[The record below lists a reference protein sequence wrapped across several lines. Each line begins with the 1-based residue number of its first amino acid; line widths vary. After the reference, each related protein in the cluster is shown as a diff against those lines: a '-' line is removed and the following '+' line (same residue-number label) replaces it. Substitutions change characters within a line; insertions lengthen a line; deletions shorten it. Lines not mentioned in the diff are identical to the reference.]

1 MVSKM
6 ADRNN
11 ASNVLAYYVD
21 NFASSEA
28 SRVFDYVFD
37 VMLKH
42 IDYMT
47 YTSTTPD
54 VNQLINSGR
63 LTMAKIRSFAKT
75 HSVKRSDLIGCEVM
89 TWSPVEALQYIH
101 KDFSKNF
108 YPETLLKEYFFD
120 KDRLTKFLHY
130 GNSDGSKICLADI
143 ISGECTELMC
153 STVDLR
159 EEFKKHS
166 VSEWVDVIK
175 EFGMKNHVYG
185 YDTEFIN
192 AVNNLHK
199 LSNSWDTLKYTQFTS
214 PKAKAK
220 ELVPEDSNELF
231 EIFGGNYNLIVNN
244 KKYNA
249 AQVDDNKDAEVL
261 VVNKKLYDTYTPV
274 QQRLVRAFLGSNMKE
289 LNSKIHEAVSVA
301 YNKFTTF
308 NNTPQEQF
316 DTTMKRS
323 MTGGFYTNTSAFEN
337 LNTTLKRAISKA
349 NFSSVL
355 YGADF
360 VIHQYIPMMKQAKKA
375 GTFKNFNHSP
385 FMNRSALCVI
395 GGGSIMLNDV
405 IDYEP
410 QVKEAAVVAPSD
422 VELMPVAQPEVI
434 VREVVKEVVKEV
446 PSAPVANAYSVPFI
460 NFTGGKKEETSAM
473 KFVSELNKIQETFNV
488 EFMKSYRKIIKFLE
502 EVDEEE
508 IKSDNI
514 TIPLFNSLDRIMIK
528 NNKTATK
535 LSGIKEEKSFNRE
548 YVKLVQATKERLSTS
563 RVFKK
568 LAPFFDALIAA
579 CNASYKAVEKA
590 RTTYLLSDKDRY
602 DVMNIDTAKTY
613 FDITREEL
621 TSIVDNFAR
630 ITFIIQERG
639 NKQIKSDSERV
650 LKQYI
655 ETRKDKNKLIDEYFD
670 YTNTQFAHVATKYP
684 ELKTAI
690 DMRKIINEELRK
702 SYKWLNNNLDVILV
716 KQRLS
721 QMKSKVLS
729 KEVIDRIVKNK
740 IQFNPT
746 NNAEE
751 IQKLVMKLDTEAI
764 KPKYFM
770 SYFKLYKL
778 AKKIISAYGV
788 LDFMELLYKE
798 LSIVGK
804 DFAWGEFKHNFMNY
818 IVSHMIG
825 IDLFDLLPE
834 GTYAYRSV
842 GDDGGLGIGKYRVTT
857 GPSALGAAGAA
868 AHGSRLYYHHV
879 PTISDAGDAVINAE
893 QATRKKTE
901 KLLQIMGQSQTEW
914 VNVAGD
920 GNDNDRTTYYG
931 GVVCV
936 ARQEKSKCTLGFSL
950 RNFGNLRS
958 YISSDFDMSDYVI
971 KSLYLPVMQVFE
983 KMMKQRGGET
993 VDAFGNINTF
1003 MMGGDIDEEEKID
1016 AGAIFDIIDATPENI
1031 NDVKIIPAATRF
1043 YVVMIAILKHYCK
1056 IFEKS
1061 ELRVTKLSTL
1071 HKITALTSDGVADP
1085 GDGRLH
1091 INYNPTVDELT
1102 LKQTIKVANE
1112 YFRHCSE
1119 KFDKALDL
1127 FISDLNSCLF
1137 FDPTGEDKDTF
1148 MKVTP
1153 QNISNMFTKVIES
1166 AEQIQTNELTTEYI
1180 DNYLNSIAEKM
1191 GKVTEE
1197 QRLGL
1202 LKEIIRGDYKDEKV
1216 DEYIAFCDTVLSP
1229 ITICYQHYL
1238 NMLGK
1243 FVIDVC
1249 GLDASKADVPA
1260 ELIRVFTQL
1269 QFYKDNEYRKSSSS
1283 LLLAYP
1289 EIYAENMTPKQVLDF
1304 LTTRYK
1310 DSMQK
1315 IIDVAIKYPS
1325 INDANVKELKN
1336 RLETQ
1341 FIANVTAVADR
1352 MFGGFPVDG
1361 PFSVGIKSDMNHDK
1375 FIPTFEAT
1383 SQFTKKFIHFCN
1395 DDTYGF
1401 NPDNYNLEEY
1411 FDTAADKH
1419 VSLTRYVCCTLA
1431 NYTQNYYI
1439 PHSIVTAL
1447 KETRLFGSVI
1457 GELQPINSKLNVRVP
1472 ENKRP
1477 ITELVS
1483 NADVLLSIMFHI
1495 ARSRTAEESTSDVAL
1510 SENVITHF
1518 CSVIPFMIAVL
1529 KQYKVVC
1536 KDYIYNLGET
1546 RIPVKEEASELI
1558 KILTEYYN
1566 SIVKLA
1572 KHVEFG
1578 ESLAGFDKNGY
1589 FTSFVVKEDGDETEF
1604 KQWSQRFCKLGLTPT
1619 VHEWINKYI
1628 CGDLKYSDYD
1638 RFKSYDSEILR
1649 KINDNYFTNAFK
1661 EVIIPIMAEIHY
1673 KNLASHVASKSNN
1686 NDNRRLAG
1694 GAMAG
1699 GASGTFITPDV
1710 SDENTTTKRYI
1721 DFIGASSI
1729 ITGAAGGGAGADVDL
1744 YTLGINNNTQLIINT
1759 GFDSVP
1765 FIINAGVPLKSIG
1778 NTASGNCETGGGRAG
1793 NTWFAKFEA
1802 LNWKRNNGLA
1812 PPGFVNNTFGNTYT
1826 NRTTVKG
1833 NLPYLLCYQIPQTLL
1848 SYNKQYLNDINIIIN
1863 KFSSKINAMTPKQKE
1878 HYNKIRAIIVD
1889 VCKTI
1894 NHIGYDG
1901 EADLDKNILDHTY
1914 DKFVVSDFNNM
1925 AQVGMC
1931 IINVILAAYVI
1942 YNNCDLDLRGKV
1954 EAECYDYNAGPVV
1967 NHGTTNAAKAVNRRH
1982 VEELYC
1988 CWDVFQV
1995 FVNACFP
2002 DVTLDALSKV
2012 TTVTLD
2018 FWKIITEANL
2028 RVIGQYLFTTNDTHT
2043 WAFRNV
2049 ADDDVVGTSYSRT
2062 FQNKASINAAQ
2073 KHIGTAVDEKQ
2084 RVFNAILTTESKLHD
2099 PEDNSLNA
2107 VFNRVARVIDGL
2119 KDSKDKT
2126 SLQALTSAVLLLE
2139 DSIYESEVDGDNY
2152 KNFLRY
2158 GLNLH
2163 NENLLAAARHS
2174 TGGNGNDNTNAVL
2187 ALNRDGKKITYNDGN
2202 EASTKAFYPIANT
2215 IMTDQISPAMT
2226 SRLMQ
2231 LGFAFGD
2238 IVHNHDRSAKTWMNI
2253 NRQLDNYEHS
2263 IFKDGYEARKNDHY
2277 YLPIETTVGDKRV
2290 KITFESLIEDSPATL
2305 FNQSLLNFGDYIKQH
2320 GIVKHIYDLVS
2331 NNKDIYSVL
2340 CPNAPANVLADGA
2353 ANAAFINELKSRNLL
2368 LNPRLMITK
2377 PSDGANPNY
2386 YGLDISGGNKSVA
2399 ESINAVNFKILM
2411 NGAVSDG
2418 DNNQYDT
2425 QVRAIP
2431 TLENLFKID
2440 SVARNVTSG
2449 FGALKQQYIYNQQ
2462 DFQEDLD
2469 FAIGIIH
2476 GLCRGSVNVA
2486 GDATLNDRIKKVSQ
2500 ILVKNQIMQVNATN
2514 AAGGAGAFPAVADG
2528 TTAIGA
2534 PGSSQA
2540 AGEALRRIGDVGGT
2554 DTAGTVGVISLQKVV
2569 LIYNCYKYWLRKPT
2583 ETLANIIT
2591 HVIGVARGGT
2601 AMNKQDN
2608 YNDTFAHASTDGTN
2622 TEHDQ
2627 FMKSI
2632 DYRFLKW
2639 FISCVTSGNN
2649 DHVHNLAL
2657 AHTNSLNAAI
2667 QHGYVVTTDV
2677 DALAILNSDQK
2688 YKTHEATV
2696 VADNRIVNVRCAIK
2710 QLFARSYTMMMTN
2723 KTHINTITNIGL
2735 ATYDNAIKN
2744 GEKPL
2749 VNVYTLNKFKST
2761 ILNTIITGS
2770 ILRRSPNDDVFG
2782 FGYKTRDFKTY
2793 ELTTQRGK
2801 SIIVK
2806 IPYIT
2811 IEIIHGSQKN
2821 TIKIPNY
2828 NLVMRANNG
2837 YKAYYRYIIENS
2849 KHHEHLTNRFM
2860 VKLRN
2865 DPAVVNKILLDKLYE
2880 TVMMIDNYQD
2890 FLTLF
2895 DFGVDRE
2902 KQFLGNILYIDD
2914 QDKVL
2919 SFMPG
2924 TIINNGADDNAIE
2937 VTYNSTN
2944 DDKAIFTSQVD
2955 SLTNMFST
2963 YGANHAFILDKRHLY
2978 SYCYLKALGGLT
2990 LDENLSEYDYFR
3002 ASPQQ
3007 YKHLL
3012 TINYNTVDIEIGN
3025 QISGINNLNM
3035 ILPFINV
3042 IPSYTFNNQFAF
3054 KGSNYSQLNYS
3065 KYNISYNGFDYYPE
3079 KEITNIIP
3087 YIHKYLTGFINNDYD
3102 FGSYNI
3108 GEYVHII
3115 RALTTVVNKAAGA
3128 NALVSQYKNQTAL
3141 ELSAANFYQLQD
3153 MRTTL
3158 DLSGAEDTTDGHSY
3172 LFATYN
3178 KINNQADGGLIN
3190 AAYYTLPFRAAL
3202 AADTSA
3208 NRLIKR
3214 SREINT
3220 LAIMP
3225 GMYNVDNIAY
3235 LLTTPQHE
3243 EDSLDIKQFMSVT
3256 YDKPFGKELL
3266 KSVINQ
3272 GLLIYDKLNP
3282 SINIENRPKTI
3293 RIMREL
3299 ISKNEF
3305 SIENLYNTL
3314 IYNTLP
3320 RSFKNLSVAT
3330 YNKYKQLIDITPND
3344 DTRKMKIHKFAILNE
3359 LIGKQEDDIKYII
3372 GQPIIEPS
3380 QYNSKLTNML
3390 CLEAMGYD
3398 QYIKDG
3404 NNNTHSI
3411 TCNDNISCGYHNF
3424 LNMPQDE
3431 VRTIVNSINAWR
3443 NSIDLEDN
3451 GEDNYYK
3458 YEIADLG
3465 VSKQIIDRVFGW
3477 NKVLVN
3483 VVPAANIT
3491 PLFWNSAANYNC
3503 VHVTQADI
3511 GVVKDTPCRTEVN
3524 FKQLEGVFE
3533 LMKRISTISFITSTK
3548 RTSKRQAEIKAS
3560 PVMTAIRNIATA
3572 IGNVFTSV
3580 ATPLR
3585 KPQSKR
3591 QGTFEEK
3598 ANAMFGGFSLTSGS
3612 GKDIVNE
3619 IYGDV
3624 KDTITEIYLNKLTAV
3639 ENLEANILGFYKSS
3653 LMTLT
3658 PSFDRHMFMEILYNA
3673 KLYDRAVHQI
3683 EQTLEDPAHK
3693 RLVDGDRIA
3702 ADAAMN
3708 VKAKWTGNY
3717 AGEPGNLYSV
3727 PRGGLNEAV
3736 GAREDVKADT
3746 YRFDHFYKKIYGI
3759 DQHNA
3764 LAYGLIAYLKNL
3776 EYHDDVFGTDH
3787 AYHIQKPELNLFN

>member
-1 MVSKM
+1 M

-42 IDYMT
+42 IDYLT
-47 YTSTTPD
+47 YTSTTPE

-75 HSVKRSDLIGCEVM
+75 HSVRRSDLIGCEVM

-101 KDFSKNF
+101 KNFSKNF
-108 YPETLLKEYFFD
+108 YPESLLKDYFYD
-120 KDRLTKFLHY
+120 KDRLSKFLHY
-130 GNSDGSKICLADI
+130 GKSDGSKICLADI

-166 VSEWVDVIK
+166 VSEWIDVIK

-244 KKYNA
+244 KKFNA
-249 AQVDDNKDAEVL
+249 AQVEDNKDAEVL

-446 PSAPVANAYSVPFI
+446 PTAPVANAYSVPFI

-473 KFVSELNKIQETFNV
+473 KFVSELNKIQETFNI

-508 IKSDNI
+508 IKNDNI

-568 LAPFFDALIAA
+568 LAPYFDALIAA

-655 ETRKDKNKLIDEYFD
+655 ETRKDKNRLIDEYFD

-825 IDLFDLLPE
+825 IDLFDLKE
-834 GTYAYRSV
+834 DGSYAYRSV
-842 GDDGGLGIGKYRVTT
+842 GNN
-857 GPSALGAAGAA
+857 AAGDKDIKFDKDNATEFENIAA
-868 AHGSRLYYHHV
+868 SVGLKDKHTATFSE
-879 PTISDAGDAVINAE
+879 TAVGTINAE
-893 QATRKKTE
+893 QATKKKTE
-901 KLLQIMGQSQTEW
+901 KLLQIMGQSQTQW
-914 VNVAGD
+914 VELADDYRAYAAGPPVVTEQF
-920 GNDNDRTTYYG
+920 GKKSYFG
-931 GVVCV
+931 GVVCI

-958 YISSDFDMSDYVI
+958 YISSNFDMSDYVI

-1031 NDVKIIPAATRF
+1031 NDVKINPAATRF

-1071 HKITALTSDGVADP
+1071 YKISALTSDGIPDAHN
-1085 GDGRLH
+1085 RLH
-1091 INYNPTVDELT
+1091 INYNPTADELT

-1137 FDPTGEDKDTF
+1137 FDPTGEDKETF

-1153 QNISNMFTKVIES
+1153 QTISDMFTKVIDS
-1166 AEQIQTNELTTEYI
+1166 AEQIQTNELTTEFI

-1191 GKVTEE
+1191 IKVTEE

-1546 RIPVKEEASELI
+1546 RIPVKEEAGELI

-1628 CGDLKYSDYD
+1628 CGDLKYNDYD

-1661 EVIIPIMAEIHY
+1661 DVIIPIMAEIHY

-1694 GAMAG
+1694 GAMTG
-1699 GASGTFITPDV
+1699 GAVIGADFKA
-1710 SDENTTTKRYI
+1710 TTKHYI
-1721 DFIGASSI
+1721 DLIGLRETI
-1729 ITGAAGGGAGADVDL
+1729 GINDVAGGGADPYID
-1744 YTLGINNNTQLIINT
+1744 GINHNNKLEINV
-1759 GFDSVP
+1759 GLSSVE
-1765 FIINAGVPLKSIG
+1765 FIINAGIPLK
-1778 NTASGNCETGGGRAG
+1778 NLTNVTDGNCLTGGRRDDPNG
-1793 NTWFAKFEA
+1793 WFTKFTA
-1802 LNWKRNNGLA
+1802 TGDVHTVLQHNDYKVRNSI
-1812 PPGFVNNTFGNTYT
+1812 
-1826 NRTTVKG
+1826 KG
-1833 NLPYLLCYQIPQTLL
+1833 NLPYFLCYQIPQTLL
-1848 SYNKQYLNDINIIIN
+1848 SYNKQYLNDVNIIIN
-1863 KFSSKINAMTPKQKE
+1863 KFSSKIGTMTPKQKE

-1889 VCKTI
+1889 ICKAI
-1894 NHIGYDG
+1894 NYTGYDG
-1901 EADLDKNILDHTY
+1901 PLGAVAVRNQNILDHTY
-1914 DKFVVSDFNNM
+1914 DKFVVSDFNNI

-1942 YNNCDLDLRGKV
+1942 YNNCDLDLRGKAETDCDNYGAAPGHAPA
-1954 EAECYDYNAGPVV
+1954 EAAPNVKAANREKVV
-1967 NHGTTNAAKAVNRRH
+1967 DFYH
-1982 VEELYC
+1982 

-2012 TTVTLD
+2012 TSVTLD

-2049 ADDDVVGTSYSRT
+2049 ADADVVGTSYSRT
-2062 FQNKASINAAQ
+2062 FKNVGAIHDNK
-2073 KHIGTAVDEKQ
+2073 KHISTAVDEKQ
-2084 RVFNAILTTESKLHD
+2084 RVFNAILTTDSKLHG

-2107 VFNRVARVIDGL
+2107 VFDRVARIIDGL
-2119 KDSKDKT
+2119 KDSRDKT

-2174 TGGNGNDNTNAVL
+2174 TGGIGNDDENAVL
-2187 ALNRDGKKITYNDGN
+2187 ALNTNGKKIIYNTGDD
-2202 EASTKAFYPIANT
+2202 AHTKGKCPIANT
-2215 IMTDQISPAMT
+2215 ILSDQISPAMT

-2253 NRQLDNYEHS
+2253 NRQLDNYDHS
-2263 IFKDGYEARKNDHY
+2263 IFKTGYEAKKNEHY
-2277 YLPIETTVGDKRV
+2277 YLPIETTVGDKKVR
-2290 KITFESLIEDSPATL
+2290 ITFESLIEDSPATL
-2305 FNQSLLNFGDYIKQH
+2305 FNQSLTNFGDYIKQH

-2331 NNKDIYSVL
+2331 NNKDMYSVL
-2340 CPNAPANVLADGA
+2340 CPNYMADVRDTDA
-2353 ANAAFINELKSRNLL
+2353 HRTEFINQVKSGNLL
-2368 LNPRLMITK
+2368 MHPRLMVTK
-2377 PSDGANPNY
+2377 PTDGGNPNY
-2386 YGLDISGGNKSVA
+2386 YGTNIADIVTSTAIFND
-2399 ESINAVNFKILM
+2399 IDFKILM
-2411 NGAVSDG
+2411 NGAVSSAD
-2418 DNNQYDT
+2418 DNENIAHN
-2425 QVRAIP
+2425 VRVIP
-2431 TLENLFKID
+2431 KLENLFKTNAAATDI
-2440 SVARNVTSG
+2440 TSG

-2462 DFQEDLD
+2462 DFEEDLM
-2469 FAIGIIH
+2469 FATGMIQS
-2476 GLCRGSVNVA
+2476 LCRGTNAVKH
-2486 GDATLNDRIKKVSQ
+2486 DPILNDNIKKVAQ
-2500 ILVKNQIMQVNATN
+2500 ILSKDQIAQHDARDD
-2514 AAGGAGAFPAVADG
+2514 GAFAAEADG
-2528 TTAIGA
+2528 DTDIAA
-2534 PGSSQA
+2534 PGTSQA
-2540 AGEALRRIGDVGGT
+2540 AGAALRKICSTGGGDTDAGGV
-2554 DTAGTVGVISLQKVV
+2554 AVMSLQKTV
-2569 LIYNCYKYWLRKPT
+2569 LIYNCYKYWLRNPGT
-2583 ETLANIIT
+2583 AVGNIIAD
-2591 HVIGVARGGT
+2591 VVAV
-2601 AMNKQDN
+2601 
-2608 YNDTFAHASTDGTN
+2608 ASTTGTTGAALNNQADYNNTFTHAIDGNDSPCKQYLN
-2622 TEHDQ
+2622 T
-2627 FMKSI
+2627 I

-2639 FISCVTSGNN
+2639 FISCVAAGNN
-2649 DHVHNLAL
+2649 NHTRNLAL
-2657 AHTNSLNAAI
+2657 AHTNTLNAAVE
-2667 QHGYVVTTDV
+2667 HGYVVTTDP
-2677 DALAILNSDQK
+2677 DALSILNNDSEH
-2688 YKTHEATV
+2688 KTNLAVV
-2696 VADNRIVNVRCAIK
+2696 VADNRIVNVRCALT
-2710 QLFARSYTMMMTN
+2710 QLFARAYTMQMTD
-2723 KTHINTITNIGL
+2723 KSHINAITNIGL

-2744 GEKPL
+2744 GITPL
-2749 VNVYTLNKFKST
+2749 VNSYTLNKFKST
-2761 ILNTIITGS
+2761 ILNTIIIGS
-2770 ILRRSPNDDVFG
+2770 ILRRSIDDEVFG
-2782 FGYKTRDFKTY
+2782 FGYKPRDYKTY

-2801 SIIVK
+2801 SIRVK

-2811 IEIIHGSQKN
+2811 IETFNGPQKS

-2828 NLVMRANNG
+2828 NLVVRANNG
-2837 YKAYYRYIIENS
+2837 YKAYLRYIIENS
-2849 KHHEHLTNRFM
+2849 KRHIHLTNRFM

-2865 DPAVVNKILLDKLYE
+2865 DPAVVNKVLLDKLYE

-2890 FLTLF
+2890 FLQLF
-2895 DFGVDRE
+2895 DFAVAEEKTMLADVLHINNQEEVLRQIPGVIR
-2902 KQFLGNILYIDD
+2902 
-2914 QDKVL
+2914 
-2919 SFMPG
+2919 
-2924 TIINNGADDNAIE
+2924 NNGADDNAIE
-2937 VTYNSTN
+2937 VTYNGAN
-2944 DDKAIFTSQVD
+2944 GGKNIFTSRVD

-2963 YGANHAFILDKRHLY
+2963 YGANEALILDKRHLY
-2978 SYCYLKALGGLT
+2978 SYFYLRALGGIVETTDL
-2990 LDENLSEYDYFR
+2990 NVYDYFR

-3007 YKHLL
+3007 CKYLL
-3012 TINYNTVDIEIGN
+3012 TINHNGADVEIGN
-3025 QISGINNLNM
+3025 PTSGINNINM
-3035 ILPFINV
+3035 IMPFINT
-3042 IPSYTFNNQFAF
+3042 IPSYAINNQFAF
-3054 KGSNYSQLNYS
+3054 KGSNYSQLNYT
-3065 KYNISYNGFDYYPE
+3065 KYNNSYVGYDYYPT
-3079 KEITNIIP
+3079 KEITNTLP
-3087 YIHKYLTGFINNDYD
+3087 YIHKLLASFINEDYD

-3108 GEYVHII
+3108 GEYVHMI
-3115 RALTTVVNKAAGA
+3115 RALTTIVNKATGA
-3128 NALVSQYKNQTAL
+3128 NALVSQYKKQTAL
-3141 ELSAANFYQLQD
+3141 ELSAANFYQLQE

-3158 DLSGAEDTTDGHSY
+3158 NLRDAGDTTDGHSY
-3172 LFATYN
+3172 LTATYN
-3178 KINNQADGGLIN
+3178 IINNQADGGVIA
-3190 AAYYTLPFRAAL
+3190 AAYYTLPFRHTL
-3202 AADTSA
+3202 AVDTAA

-3243 EDSLDIKQFMSVT
+3243 EDNADIKQFMSAT

-3272 GLLIYDKLNP
+3272 GLKIYDALNP
-3282 SINIENRPKTI
+3282 SINIENQPKTI
-3293 RIMREL
+3293 RVMREL
-3299 ISKNEF
+3299 ITKNEF

-3320 RSFKNLSVAT
+3320 RTFKNLSVAT
-3330 YNKYKQLIDITPND
+3330 YNKYKQTIDMTPND
-3344 DTRKMKIHKFAILNE
+3344 DDRKMKIHKFAILNE
-3359 LIGKQEDDIKYII
+3359 LVGKQEDDIKYII
-3372 GQPIIEPS
+3372 GQPVIEPS

-3398 QYIKDG
+3398 QHIKIG
-3404 NNNTHSI
+3404 NVNTHSI

-3424 LNMPQDE
+3424 LNMSQDE

-3443 NSIDLEDN
+3443 NSIDLEDT
-3451 GEDNYYK
+3451 GKDNYYK

-3465 VSKQIIDRVFGW
+3465 ISKQIIDRVFAW
-3477 NKVLVN
+3477 NKVL
-3483 VVPAANIT
+3483 ANIRPAGAVPVAGEIVD
-3491 PLFWNSAANYNC
+3491 PLRWNSADNFNC
-3503 VHVTQADI
+3503 VHVTQNDI

-3585 KPQSKR
+3585 KPLSKK
-3591 QGTFEEK
+3591 QGTFHEK
-3598 ANAMFGGFSLTSGS
+3598 AAAMFGGFSLTSGS

-3673 KLYDRAVHQI
+3673 KLYDRAVAQI
-3683 EQTLEDPAHK
+3683 EQTLEDPANN
-3693 RLVDGDRIA
+3693 RLIQHGTIMGN
-3702 ADAAMN
+3702 AAMN
-3708 VKAKWTGNY
+3708 IKAKWTGNY
-3717 AGEPGNLYSV
+3717 AANDNLYNV
-3727 PRGGLNEAV
+3727 PRGGLNETV
-3736 GAREDVKADT
+3736 GLRVDVKDVA

-3787 AYHIQKPELNLFN
+3787 AYHIQKPELNLFA